1 MNESFA
7 DSCLTAWLRHRKLP
21 YYYNKPV
28 GICQALF
35 SEKNGKR
42 HCRGESRPAPS
53 AISLFRS
60 FPALLPAP
68 STTEKQRNVCRAR
81 RFCRRSCP
89 FVRQRRFACG
99 FSLPVKNSHGV
110 GSPDHRRPRVSLR
123 FRTEIPVCHILCT
136 GGKKRSAKAE
146 GVAKRAAKPL
156 FPPERAQKTPLCTPL
171 PEEPQ
176 RNGVPA
182 GTPNKTSHRASPSLS
197 PEKSDTGYPFSC
209 ENNKKGAKRP
219 ESPRLN
225 GRPFPS
231 RGRRVSAGE
240 APPRRP
246 LPTR

>member
-7 DSCLTAWLRHRKLP
+7 DSCLTAWLRHRKLL

-35 SEKNGKR
+35 SEKTEKDAAEEKAVPLR
-42 HCRGESRPAPS
+42 RR
-53 AISLFRS
+53 SLCS
-60 FPALLPAP
+60 VVLLPF
-68 STTEKQRNVCRAR
+68 SRHRAR
-81 RFCRRSCP
+81 R
-89 FVRQRRFACG
+89 
-99 FSLPVKNSHGV
+99 KNSATFAGREDSAGGRALSCDNAVLRADSPFRSRIHTGGV
-110 GSPDHRRPRVSLR
+110 SRSQRPRVSLR
-123 FRTEIPVCHILCT
+123 FHTEVPVCHILCT

-182 GTPNKTSHRASPSLS
+182 GTPNKTSHRASPSL
-197 PEKSDTGYPFSC
+197 PPKKSDTGYPFSC
-209 ENNKKGAKRP
+209 GNNKKGAKRP
-219 ESPRLN
+219 ESPHLN

-231 RGRRVSAGE
+231 HGRRVSAGE